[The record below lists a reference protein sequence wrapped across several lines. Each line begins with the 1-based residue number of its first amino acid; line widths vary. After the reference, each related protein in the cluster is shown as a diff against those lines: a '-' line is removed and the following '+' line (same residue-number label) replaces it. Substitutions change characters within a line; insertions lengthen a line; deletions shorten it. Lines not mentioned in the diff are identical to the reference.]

1 VNNGRGPEKRTSGL
15 RKPANMINGSAS
27 LVTADLEPMGVEMAN
42 ESFDVNWTDVDLMNQ
57 RTDMSCWAASAA
69 MVVGWRDRVCIVPSA
84 IAAGTGDWAAYANG
98 LQPADIQTLAN
109 VWRLTAEAPQ
119 CYTIDGLRDLLQA
132 KSPLW
137 VAAAVPTLHAIV
149 VTGMYSDGSADN
161 TFVRINDPWDRDPG
175 TPCSPGAY
183 LNTHDHGS
191 QYVLNLQQFTQEYE
205 TPGTYPSVTVQI
217 LHPEG
222 RS

>member
-1 VNNGRGPEKRTSGL
+1 
-15 RKPANMINGSAS
+15 
-27 LVTADLEPMGVEMAN
+27 MAN

-57 RTDMSCWAASAA
+57 RTNMSCWAASAA
-69 MVVGWRDRVCIVPSA
+69 MVVGWRDRVCIDPAA

-98 LQPADIQTLAN
+98 LQPADIPTLAN
-109 VWRLTAEAPQ
+109 VWGLTAEAPQ

-132 KSPLW
+132 KGPLW

-149 VTGMYSDGSADN
+149 VTGMYSDGTAYN
-161 TFVRINDPWDRDPG
+161 TFVRIQDPWDRNPG
-175 TPCSPGAY
+175 TPGAPGAY
-183 LNTHDHGS
+183 LNSHDRGS
-191 QYVLNLQQFTQEYE
+191 QYVLSLQQFTQEYE
-205 TPGTYPSVTVQI
+205 TSGTYPSVTVQI